1 MPTVDAAR
9 RRPGAGGWRA
19 FSTAAWLGWQIE
31 SNWARPGVF
40 AIYSVIK
47 PLALAGILVVMYA
60 VVTRDAFNSPVFTYM
75 YVGNAFYIYVG
86 AVMTGM
92 AFAVV
97 QDREHYRTLK
107 LVCAA
112 PLDVR
117 LYLIGRG
124 VARFVVASVSVVLTL
139 AAGVAVLGIG
149 VNLRTAD
156 WPLFAVAMTLGVGML
171 ACMGLGMA
179 GLMLLAGR
187 DAWGTA
193 ELLSGALYLFSGA
206 IFPLDVL
213 PAVLQPFGRAI
224 PTTYWLDLIRRAL
237 AQDTR
242 PAAAD
247 IATWTNADLLA
258 MLAALTAA
266 YAAAAIIVFHVCGAI
281 ARRRGAF
288 DRTSNF

>member
-1 MPTVDAAR
+1 MPTVDGV
-9 RRPGAGGWRA
+9 RPRCATSGWRA
-19 FSTAAWLGWQIE
+19 LRTAAWLGWQIE

-60 VVTRDAFNSPVFTYM
+60 AIHRDAFDSPVFTYM
-75 YVGNAFYIYVG
+75 FVGNAFYIYVG

-107 LVCAA
+107 LVFAA

-124 VARFVVASVSVVLTL
+124 VARFVVATFSVVLTL
-139 AAGVAVLGIG
+139 ATGIAVLGMG
-149 VNLRTAD
+149 VSLRTAD
-156 WPLFAVAMTLGVGML
+156 WPLFAVAMTLGVAML
-171 ACMGLGMA
+171 SSMGLTMA

-187 DAWGTA
+187 DAWGTG

-213 PAVLQPFGRAI
+213 PAVLRPFGLAI
-224 PTTYWLDLIRRAL
+224 PTTYWLELIRRAL
-237 AQDTR
+237 AHGTP
-242 PAAAD
+242 PASVRVG
-247 IATWTNADLLA
+247 TWTDGDLLA
-258 MLAALTAA
+258 MLAVLTAV
-266 YAAAAIIVFHVCGAI
+266 YAVVAVVVFHVCGSV
-281 ARRRGAF
+281 ARSRGAI